1 MPLFTFYPC
10 RADGSS
16 TAFESIECLDEAG
29 ALIRARRVL
38 VEHPSSVEVV
48 VWHNERRVGV
58 VTRQAA
64 PA

>member
-16 TAFESIECLDEAG
+16 TAFETHECADDTDA
-29 ALIRARRVL
+29 ATRARRVL
-38 VEHPSSVEVV
+38 TEHPSSVEVV
-48 VWHNERRVGV
+48 VWQGERRVGA
-58 VTRQAA
+58 VTRQAL